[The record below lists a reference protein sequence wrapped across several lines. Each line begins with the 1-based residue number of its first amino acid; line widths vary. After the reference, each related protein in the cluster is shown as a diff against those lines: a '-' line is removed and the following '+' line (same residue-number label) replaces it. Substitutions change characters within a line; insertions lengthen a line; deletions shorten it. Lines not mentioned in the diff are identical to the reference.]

1 VMNEEFRA
9 RRRAARDR
17 VLLELGELGPVD
29 PVTRAPEVIRLPA
42 LETSRRS
49 VTRSTATRSRSSWR
63 RDLAMGVA
71 IHAALAGVAL
81 YLFVLVVVVV
91 VGALIG
97 LADALGFLDWRR

>member
-1 VMNEEFRA
+1 
-9 RRRAARDR
+9 
-17 VLLELGELGPVD
+17 
-29 PVTRAPEVIRLPA
+29 
-42 LETSRRS
+42 
-49 VTRSTATRSRSSWR
+49 
-63 RDLAMGVA
+63 MGVA